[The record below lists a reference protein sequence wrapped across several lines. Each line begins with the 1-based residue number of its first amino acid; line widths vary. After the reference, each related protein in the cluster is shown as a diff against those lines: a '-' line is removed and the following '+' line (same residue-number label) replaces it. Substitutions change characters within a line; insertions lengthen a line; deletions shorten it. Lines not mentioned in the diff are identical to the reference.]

1 MTINIHTFLPLLK
14 QEVSTYQVPVVDLIA
29 VQTRDSFKVLVA
41 TILSARTKDETT
53 ARASDRLFAKAPTPA
68 ELATLSQE
76 ELRQLIY
83 PVGFYKNK
91 AKYLST
97 LPAALVPYG
106 NKVPDTMDELLTLPG
121 VGRKTANLVLAV
133 AFKKPAICVDTHVH
147 RIMNIW
153 EYVDTKTPEQTE
165 MALRQ
170 KLPEEYWLTVNSII
184 VAFGQGTCKPVGPHC
199 DRCLLQQECPQ
210 KGVTPRRL
218 SSPKK
223 SRGWRLLSW
232 NVNGIRAAEKKGF
245 IDIVEGLGPDVL
257 ALQETMAHPDQL
269 SDPLKNIAGYNAYF
283 ASAEK
288 KGYSGVAIYTRQ
300 QPLQVITGMGIA
312 EFDNEGRTLTLEFD
326 SYFLVNCY
334 FPNSQHGLKRMDYKI
349 GFNEAIHRFIDELAK
364 TKTVILCGDLNV
376 AHKEIDLTNPK
387 TNMKNPGFTPQERQW
402 MDHFLSQ
409 NYVDTFRMFNNEP
422 EQYSWWS
429 YRFNARARNI
439 GWRIDYFVIDAKSKE
454 RVQSASIL
462 PEIMGS
468 DHCPVEMV

>member
-1 MTINIHTFLPLLK
+1 M
-14 QEVSTYQVPVVDLIA
+14 
-29 VQTRDSFKVLVA
+29 
-41 TILSARTKDETT
+41 
-53 ARASDRLFAKAPTPA
+53 
-68 ELATLSQE
+68 
-76 ELRQLIY
+76 
-83 PVGFYKNK
+83 
-91 AKYLST
+91 
-97 LPAALVPYG
+97 
-106 NKVPDTMDELLTLPG
+106 
-121 VGRKTANLVLAV
+121 
-133 AFKKPAICVDTHVH
+133 
-147 RIMNIW
+147 
-153 EYVDTKTPEQTE
+153 
-165 MALRQ
+165 
-170 KLPEEYWLTVNSII
+170 
-184 VAFGQGTCKPVGPHC
+184 
-199 DRCLLQQECPQ
+199 
-210 KGVTPRRL
+210 